1 MADLYAS
8 IISTLSNY
16 LYTYILIILLLG
28 GGIYFT
34 IRTKGVQIRYFIESF
49 RVVMGKN
56 DKKDKDD
63 NSISSFQALMVS
75 TASRVGT
82 GNIAGISTAICVG
95 GPGAIFWMWMTAILG
110 AATAFVEGTLAQIYK
125 RRASDGSCYGGPA
138 YYIEGALH
146 KKWLGVTYAVLMIMT
161 YMIGFNLVAA
171 FNVADSFKPYSFYDP
186 KTTPVIVGVIL
197 AVLFAICISGGGKQ
211 ISKIT
216 GVLVP
221 VMGAVYIAAAILMI
235 ILHGDRLP
243 AMFSSIFSQA
253 FDFKAIFGGFTGSV
267 VMLGIK
273 RGLFSNEAG
282 VGAAASAAGSA
293 GVSHPV
299 KQGLVQV
306 LSVIID
312 TIIICSAT
320 AFMLL
325 CSGVEPTP
333 ELQGMP
339 YVQAAMSNVFGQGGV
354 IFITVALFLFA
365 FTTLLGNYYFAET
378 GVTYLCGK
386 LPSKKIRIT
395 QKVIGIIV
403 VLVGCMAK
411 LGIVW
416 DTADVLMGLMAVI
429 NVPVIFVLIKP
440 AVRCLEDY
448 TKQKK
453 AGKDPVFKAADIGLK
468 DKTDFWN

>member
-1 MADLYAS
+1 MADLYAKLIGS
-8 IISTLSNY
+8 LSNY
-16 LYTYILIILLLG
+16 LYTYVLIVLLLG
-28 GGIYFT
+28 GGVYFT
-34 IRTKGVQIRYFIESF
+34 IRTKGVQIRYLLESI
-49 RVVMGKN
+49 RVVLDRNKEGE
-56 DKKDKDD
+56 
-63 NSISSFQALMVS
+63 NSISSFHALMVS

-110 AATAFVEGTLAQIYK
+110 SATAFVEGTLAQIYK

-138 YYIEGALH
+138 YYIEGAL
-146 KKWLGVTYAVLMIMT
+146 KKRWLGVVYAAIMILT
-161 YMIGFNLVAA
+161 YMIGFNLVAS
-171 FNVADSFKPYSFYDP
+171 FNVADTFKAYSFYDP
-186 KTTPVIVGVIL
+186 KWTPIVVGVVL
-197 AVLFAICISGGGKQ
+197 AALFALCISGGGKQ

-221 VMGAVYIAAAILMI
+221 VMGAVYIAAAVLMI
-235 ILHGDRLP
+235 VLHADKLP
-243 AMFSSIFSQA
+243 AVFHAIFAGA
-253 FDFKAIFGGFTGSV
+253 FDVQAIFGGFAGSV

-306 LSVIID
+306 LSVTID
-312 TIIICSAT
+312 TLIICSAT
-320 AFMLL
+320 AFLLL
-325 CSGVEPTP
+325 CSGVEPTE

-339 YVQAAMSNVFGQGGV
+339 YVQAAMFNVFGQGGV

-378 GVTYLCGK
+378 GMTYLCGK
-386 LPSKKIRIT
+386 LPGRGVRVT
-395 QKVIGIIV
+395 QKVIAVVV
-403 VLVGCMAK
+403 VLVGAMARMDM
-411 LGIVW
+411 VW
-416 DTADVLMGLMAVI
+416 DTADVLMGLMALI
-429 NVPVIFVLIKP
+429 NVPVLLLLINP
-440 AVRCLEDY
+440 ATRCLQDY
-448 TKQKK
+448 TRQKK
-453 AGKDPVFKAADIGLK
+453 NGYDPVFKAAHIDLK

>member
-1 MADLYAS
+1 MAELYAN
-8 IISTLSNY
+8 IIAHLSNY
-16 LYTYILIILLLG
+16 LYTYVLIILLLG

-34 IRTKGVQIRYFIESF
+34 IRTKGVQLRYLVESF
-49 RVVMGKN
+49 RVVM
-56 DKKDKDD
+56 DKSDKDE
-63 NSISSFQALMVS
+63 NTISSFQALMVS

-95 GPGAIFWMWMTAILG
+95 GPGAIFWMWMTALLG
-110 AATAFVEGTLAQIYK
+110 SATAFVEGTLAQIYK

-138 YYIEGALH
+138 YYIEGALK
-146 KKWLGVTYAVLMIMT
+146 KKWLGVIYAVLMILT
-161 YMIGFNLVAA
+161 YMVGFNLVAS
-171 FNVADSFKPYSFYDP
+171 FNVADSLKPYAFYNPD
-186 KTTPVIVGVIL
+186 TTPVIVGIAL
-197 AVLFAICISGGGKQ
+197 AVLFGICISGGGKQ

-221 VMGAVYIAAAILMI
+221 VMGAVYILAAIVMI
-235 ILHGDRLP
+235 VMHGDRIP
-243 AMFSSIFSQA
+243 AMFSAIFSQA
-253 FDFKAIFGGFTGSV
+253 FDFKAIFGGFAGSV

-306 LSVIID
+306 MSVIID
-312 TIIICSAT
+312 TVIICSAT

-325 CSGVEPTP
+325 CSGVEPSA

-354 IFITVALFLFA
+354 IFITIALFLFA

-386 LPSKKIRIT
+386 LPSKTVRII
-395 QKVIGIIV
+395 QKVAGIAV
-403 VLVGCMAK
+403 VLIGCMSR
-411 LGIVW
+411 LNIVW

-429 NVPVIFVLIKP
+429 NVPVIFLLIKP
-440 AVRCLEDY
+440 AIRCLEDY

-453 AGKDPVFKAADIGLK
+453 EGKNPVFKAADIGLK